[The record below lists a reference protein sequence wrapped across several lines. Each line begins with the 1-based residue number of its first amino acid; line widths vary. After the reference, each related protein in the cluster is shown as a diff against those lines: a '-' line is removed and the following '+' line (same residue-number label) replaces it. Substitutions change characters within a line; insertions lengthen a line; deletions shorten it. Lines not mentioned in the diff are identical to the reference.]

1 MSRLGKL
8 DPFEV
13 SDKPTLPELPLFTL
27 VLWSAGVWFALS
39 AVFVFVSFVQNVDEF
54 GAGDLIRILSI
65 TFVAVTAW
73 ALLLRRLLRRKLP

>member
-8 DPFEV
+8 DRFEV
-13 SDKPTLPELPLFTL
+13 SDRPTLPELPASTL
-27 VLWSAGVWFALS
+27 IVWSAGLWLSLS

-54 GAGDLIRILSI
+54 GTGDLIRILSI
-65 TFVAVTAW
+65 TFLAVAAW